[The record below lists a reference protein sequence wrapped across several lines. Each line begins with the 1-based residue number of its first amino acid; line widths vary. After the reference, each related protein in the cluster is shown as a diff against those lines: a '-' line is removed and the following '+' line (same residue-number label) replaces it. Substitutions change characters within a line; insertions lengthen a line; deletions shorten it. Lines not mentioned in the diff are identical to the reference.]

1 MSTPTR
7 INKLKSAWQKVFN
20 PIAPIP
26 DELIPLT
33 RLFGSRKWG
42 GYTRKSDVD
51 LAVTIENLSKVVQ
64 ILENH
69 PEITNVSLRS
79 SGAYTHQF
87 RGYSF
92 KYKGFTYEISCFHN
106 YKVWQILDIM
116 DSYWADKTPSQKDR
130 EFSFTAFYYSIT
142 EESRYRYPDY
152 HKFVQTYFPEYLL

>member
-7 INKLKSAWQKVFN
+7 INKLKSAWQRVFN

-51 LAVTIENLSKVVQ
+51 LAVTAENYDKVVD
-64 ILENH
+64 IIKANSSCV
-69 PEITNVSLRS
+69 NVTPLHSSLYLHAMK
-79 SGAYTHQF
+79 GCEFYY
-87 RGYSF
+87 RGFHYQVIC
-92 KYKGFTYEISCFHN
+92 FTD

-116 DSYWADKTPSQKDR
+116 DSYWEDKTPSQKDR
-130 EFSFTAFYYSIT
+130 EFSFRAFHCSVT
-142 EESRYRYPDY
+142 DSQYRYPDY